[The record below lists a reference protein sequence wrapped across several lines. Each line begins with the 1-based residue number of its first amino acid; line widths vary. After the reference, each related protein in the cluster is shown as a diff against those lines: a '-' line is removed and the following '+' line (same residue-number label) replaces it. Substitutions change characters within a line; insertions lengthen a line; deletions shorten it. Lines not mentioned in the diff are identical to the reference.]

1 MLSKILYVCNEYPPA
16 PYGGIGIFVKT
27 MAEEL
32 TKRSYEVIVVGFDE
46 TVSKSKEI
54 IEDGVIVYRLKNPYS
69 DNKPLKLGR
78 YKLSFKPFKERQY
91 LSKKIEEIIQKHQPD
106 LIESYDWS
114 GPLWKKPSIP
124 TIIRM
129 HGANAPHSYY
139 EGKRMSRL
147 YYFLENRNLQMADAL
162 CAVSKHMGD
171 TTLKAFKINRPYEIL
186 FNAVNTKVFTPL
198 PEIKKQNDL
207 LFYFGRIHHR
217 KGLEELFRAFNLVFQ
232 TNPNIRLE
240 LAGRR
245 NPNYEPD
252 LMKVLDKEAR
262 KNVTFLGML
271 KHQSLPKKINEALFT
286 IMPSRAEA
294 FGLTAIESLS
304 CGVPVIITNKASGP
318 EIVSDRETGYWVNI
332 HDPEAFAETILEA
345 FSSPKT
351 AIQMGIKARQRAEVK
366 FALSKLVEEN
376 IEFYSNVMNTV
387 YAV

>member
-1 MLSKILYVCNEYPPA
+1 MTILYVCNEYPPA

-27 MAEEL
+27 MAYEL
-32 TKRSYEVIVVGFDE
+32 SKRSFKVIVAGFDE
-46 TVSKSKEI
+46 TASENMELN
-54 IEDGVIVYRLKNPYS
+54 EDGVIVYRLKNPYTS
-69 DNKPLKLGR
+69 IKPLKLGR

-139 EGKRMSRL
+139 EGKRIRKML
-147 YYFLENRNLQMADAL
+147 YFLENRNLQMADAL
-162 CAVSKHMGD
+162 CAVSRHMGEV
-171 TTLKAFKINRPYEIL
+171 TLETFKLQKPFRVL
-186 FNAVNTKVFTPL
+186 FNSVDTKIFQPL
-198 PEIKKQNDL
+198 TDIPKDNNL
-207 LFYFGRIHHR
+207 LFYFGRIHNR
-217 KGLEELFRAFNLVFQ
+217 KGLEELFRAFNIVVQ
-232 TNPNIRLE
+232 KNPNIRLE

-245 NPNYEPD
+245 NPDYEPH
-252 LMKVLDKEAR
+252 LIKILSEEAR

-271 KHQSLPKKINEALFT
+271 KHQSLPRKINEALFT

-318 EIVSDRETGYWVNI
+318 EIVSDRETGYWVDI
-332 HDPEAFAETILEA
+332 HNAETFAEAILEA
-345 FSSPKT
+345 FSNPNT
-351 AIQMGIKARQRAEVK
+351 AVQMGIKARQSAEDK

-376 IEFYSNVMNTV
+376 IDFYKKVLNTV